1 MLICAVMMPSNET
14 GGAGMRRREFLSIL
28 LGGAAAAWPFAA
40 HAQQQAMPVI
50 GCLGAGFAV
59 PSAHLV
65 GAFRQSLNEAGFAE
79 GRNVAIEF
87 RWAEGQYDR
96 LPALA
101 ADLVARRAAVI
112 VTMGGTVSALAARAA
127 APTTPIVFVGG
138 GDPVRDGLVRSL
150 NSPGG
155 NVTGINQFA
164 SVLIAKRLELL
175 HEMVPKVTSIG
186 VLTNPS
192 NPNAEPE
199 LKELQAAATASGC
212 ILLVANATA
221 ERDFDAAFQN
231 IVAQGAGALIVSTDT
246 LFLSRRVQVVSLAA
260 NYALPA
266 SYTVREYSE
275 AGGLMSYGANRSDL
289 WRQAGAYAARILKGE
304 KPADLPVMQPT
315 MFELVIN
322 LKTAKALGVA
332 VPQTL
337 LVAADEVIE

>member
-28 LGGAAAAWPFAA
+28 LGVTAADWPFAA
-40 HAQQQAMPVI
+40 HPQQQTMPII

-112 VTMGGTVSALAARAA
+112 VTMGGTVSALAAKAA

-138 GDPVRDGLVRSL
+138 GDPVQDGLVRSL

-155 NVTGINQFA
+155 YITGINQFA

-175 HEMVPKVTSIG
+175 REMVPKVMAIG
-186 VLTNPS
+186 LLINPT
-192 NPNAEPE
+192 NPNAEVE
-199 LKELQAAATASGC
+199 LKELQTAATASGC
-212 ILLVANATA
+212 VLHLGTSTS
-221 ERDFDAAFQN
+221 ESDFEVSLQT
-231 IVAQGAGALIVSTDT
+231 IVAAKVGALIVAT
-246 LFLSRRVQVVSLAA
+246 
-260 NYALPA
+260 
-266 SYTVREYSE
+266 
-275 AGGLMSYGANRSDL
+275 
-289 WRQAGAYAARILKGE
+289 
-304 KPADLPVMQPT
+304 
-315 MFELVIN
+315 
-322 LKTAKALGVA
+322 
-332 VPQTL
+332 
-337 LVAADEVIE
+337 